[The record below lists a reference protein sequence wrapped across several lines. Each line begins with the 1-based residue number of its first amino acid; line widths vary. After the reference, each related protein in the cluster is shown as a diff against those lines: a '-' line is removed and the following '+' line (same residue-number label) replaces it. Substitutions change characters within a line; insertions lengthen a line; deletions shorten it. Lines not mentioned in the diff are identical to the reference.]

1 MTIGQFDQQVAVVS
15 GATKGIGAA
24 IATAL
29 LEQGATVIGVYSG
42 DAQAAEHFK
51 AGCASHG
58 SRRLRLHRCDVAD
71 YQAVSAFYAGI
82 EEEFGSIDILVS
94 NAGIRRDAVLAMM
107 PVEDWQR
114 VIDVNLNGSYN
125 MAKHAVMLMTRKKF
139 GRIIFITSPMAHL
152 GFAGQ
157 ANYAASKA
165 GQIGLMRSLSKE
177 TAKRKIT
184 VNCVSPGFIDTDL
197 IASLTPERKAEYQ
210 KLVPLGRFGTPEEV
224 AEAVLFLA
232 SRKASY
238 ITGSVL
244 EINGGI

>member
-24 IATAL
+24 ITKAL
-29 LEQGATVIGVYSG
+29 LEQGATVIGVYGG
-42 DAQAAEHFK
+42 DAAAAEHF
-51 AGCASHG
+51 ATDCAAYAP
-58 SRRLRLHRCDVAD
+58 RLRLHRCDVAE
-71 YQAVSAFYAGI
+71 YQAVSGFFAGV

-125 MAKHAVMLMTRKKF
+125 MAKHAVMLMTRKRF

-157 ANYAASKA
+157 SNYAASKA

-184 VNCVSPGFIDTDL
+184 VNCISPGFIDTDL
-197 IASLTPERKAEYQ
+197 IASLSPERKAEYQ
-210 KLVPLGRFGTPEEV
+210 KMVPLGRFGTPDEV
-224 AEAVLFLA
+224 ADAVLFIA
-232 SRKASY
+232 SRKAGY
-238 ITGSVL
+238 ITGTVL

>member
-1 MTIGQFDQQVAVVS
+1 MTTGQFDQQVALVT
-15 GATKGIGAA
+15 GASKGIGRA
-24 IATAL
+24 ITLAL
-29 LEQGATVIGVYSG
+29 LSQGATVNGVYGG
-42 DAQAAEHFK
+42 DQGAADRLRAECE
-51 AGCASHG
+51 AYGD
-58 SRRLRLHRCDVAD
+58 RLRLHQCDVAD
-71 YQAVSAFYAGI
+71 YPAVSALYGTI
-82 EEEFGSIDILVS
+82 EEEFESLDILVS

-114 VIDVNLNGSYN
+114 VIEVNLNGSYN
-125 MAKHAVMLMTRKKF
+125 MAKFAVMLMMKKKY
-139 GRIIFITSPMAHL
+139 GRIIFITSPMAYL

-177 TAKRKIT
+177 TAKRRIT
-184 VNCVSPGFIDTDL
+184 VNCVSPGFIDTEL
-197 IASLTPERKAEYQ
+197 IAGLPAERRIEYQ

-232 SRKASY
+232 GRQAAY